1 MSTPNF
7 KNLMKALVISGGGCK
22 GAYAGGVAEYL
33 INSCGTNYEL
43 FVGSSTGSLLLPH
56 LALGKIDKIK
66 QIYTSVTQR
75 DIFNINPFNIKKSK
89 DGFEIRINHFNSL
102 KTFVKGCPTFG
113 ESDNLRKLI
122 RESITPEEYI
132 SLQTTNKKVIV
143 TVSNLT
149 LNTVEYFNSNDCS
162 YDDFCDWT
170 WASSN
175 YTPFMSLITKNNHQ
189 YADGGFGSFI
199 PILHALDN
207 GACSIDVIILESEH
221 HEKIQNFI
229 KNPFSLMFR
238 TFQFMLNTNNTKDI
252 IIGKLIGLNKK
263 IDINFYFTPDS
274 LTDNPLIFDPEQMT
288 QWWKDGYEYAKSRAP
303 ENYCHIPS

>member
-1 MSTPNF
+1 
-7 KNLMKALVISGGGCK
+7 MKALVISGGGSK

-33 INSCGTNYEL
+33 INDSGKQYEL

-66 QIYTSVTQR
+66 EIYTSVTQR

-89 DGFEIRINHFNSL
+89 NGFETSINHFNSL
-102 KTFVKGCPTFG
+102 KTFIKGCPTFG
-113 ESDNLRKLI
+113 ESHNLRKLI
-122 RESITPEEYI
+122 RKSITPEEF
-132 SLQTTNKKVIV
+132 SLLKINNKKVIV

-149 LNTVEYFNSNDCS
+149 LNTVEYFNSNDCT

-199 PILHALDN
+199 PILHAIEN
-207 GACSIDVIILESEH
+207 GACEIDVIILESENN
-221 HEKIQNFI
+221 ETTQKVIT
-229 KNPFSLMFR
+229 NPFTLMFR
-238 TFQFMLNTNNTKDI
+238 TFQFMINTNNTKDI
-252 IIGKLIGLNKK
+252 IIGKLVGINKK
-263 IDINFYFTPDS
+263 ININFFFTPDH
-274 LTDNPLIFDPEQMT
+274 LTDNPLIFDSDQMT
-288 QWWKDGYEYAKSRAP
+288 QWWKDGYEYAKSRTPVNFSHSP
-303 ENYCHIPS
+303 E